1 MGRSPGARPI
11 PGTSPPSSP
20 PSGDRSS
27 RPGDGHPSAGDEETG
42 SHDQHPQL
50 RPACHADTGGEVIF
64 GVDTHADANVAAV
77 LTAVGEGTG
86 SYERATNRAKSG
98 DSLNARKRAPPSA
111 ADEELAAGEGQ
122 TRRDGARAMARPW
135 GTARRRWPS
144 ADFAG
149 SACRTGHPAACLR
162 LVSPAALARGSS
174 PTRARSRPPAPSQA
188 RHR

>member
-27 RPGDGHPSAGDEETG
+27 RPGDGHPSTGDGETG
-42 SHDQHPQL
+42 NHDQHPQL

-86 SYERATNRAKSG
+86 SYERATNRGKSG
-98 DSLNARKRAPPSA
+98 DSLNTRKRAPPSA
-111 ADEELAAGEGQ
+111 ADEEFAAGEGQ
-122 TRRDGARAMARPW
+122 TRRDGARALARPVGH
-135 GTARRRWPS
+135 GTTQVALSRFRGLGLPDGSPCRLSALGQPCGARAWLVAHSS
-144 ADFAG
+144 A
-149 SACRTGHPAACLR
+149 
-162 LVSPAALARGSS
+162 
-174 PTRARSRPPAPSQA
+174 
-188 RHR
+188 